1 MPAPL
6 NRQPNGLLDFFGIK
20 NGGENPLELGR
31 ILQPQLDTL
40 PLYENAAPTEV
51 GSVSGALA
59 FGPVLFGPAGATTEP
74 GASWHFR
81 SVAISVNSTGAGDQA
96 YVELGAYNGLT
107 FVPFTGVLYG
117 NQALLAAALPGVS
130 GLYIR
135 DLWLPP
141 GWALAY
147 NTLGV
152 AGAPTFVATWW
163 GYQYRW

>member
-40 PLYENAAPTEV
+40 PLYENAAPTEF
-51 GSVSGALA
+51 GAVSGNLA
-59 FGPVLFGPAGATTEP
+59 AGPVLFGPAGATTEP
-74 GASWHFR
+74 GSSWHFR
-81 SVAISVNSTGAGDQA
+81 SVGFYLAVSAAGDIGYA
-96 YVELGAYNGLT
+96 RIGAYYGSQ
-107 FVPFTGVLYG
+107 FIPFTSMIQV
-117 NQALLAAALPGVS
+117 NQTIGTFPVVVATVA
-130 GLYIR
+130 R
-135 DLWLPP
+135 DVWLPP

-147 NTLGV
+147 EGSAIVGTPG
-152 AGAPTFVATWW
+152 FSATWW